1 MVNHYPPF
9 DTARQ
14 HSGMTYPSGRTY
26 PTPSPAIDPF
36 LAATYDHQPLAGPM
50 ENYYAHDRT
59 QIATSTMDNPWA
71 PQQAPQLDLVGSTM
85 GQSPF
90 HRTYTFPNTYN
101 QLPAH
106 TLSPAPIAE
115 DSMAA
120 FPVQNDATL
129 VLDTTPPQQQHQTNV
144 ATPQTASAEE
154 DKRRRNTEA
163 SARFR
168 VKKKEREE
176 ALSRSA
182 NELAAKVTRLEARVE
197 ELERENRWL
206 RGLIV
211 GKGQAAGL
219 DLNDKG
225 HVKRAEK
232 SRNDGV
238 GTNGQDE
245 DDDSDE

>member
-1 MVNHYPPF
+1 MANHYPPF

-14 HSGMTYPSGRTY
+14 HSGMTYPSGLTY

-36 LAATYDHQPLAGPM
+36 LAATYDHQPLASPM
-50 ENYYAHDRT
+50 EEYYAHDGPQT
-59 QIATSTMDNPWA
+59 AAPTLDNPWA

-90 HRTYTFPNTYN
+90 HRTYAFPNAFS

-106 TLSPAPIAE
+106 NLSPAPRSE
-115 DSMAA
+115 DSMTA
-120 FPVQNDATL
+120 FPLQTDATM
-129 VLDTTPPQQQHQTNV
+129 VLDTTPPQQQHQTPV
-144 ATPQTASAEE
+144 TTPQNASAEE

-182 NELAAKVTRLEARVE
+182 TELAAKVTRLEARVE

-225 HVKRAEK
+225 NDKRAEK

-238 GTNGQDE
+238 GTGAQDDE
-245 DDDSDE
+245 DDSDE